1 MKKILTS
8 TDYLIFLNMLLIGS
22 DIFSFRILGSTIRV
36 VQFLLLLTSFFLVLK
51 NKYRVTNVFSM
62 ILFIIVNMISTM
74 ISYDKMSSLL
84 YVLWTIFNYLFV
96 FCLFYSWAREREN
109 EFIYNLWRKTFLLQ
123 GFFIIIQFA
132 LELVGIKILNSQN
145 YFGIPRP
152 ALWFYEPSYLA
163 TYFIIFF
170 VISFYMFINTE
181 EKIYRND
188 TILSIIFLVFITS
201 STGFIGIFIG
211 FLICILF
218 TKQKILKKSK
228 NIFKAVIIIIICSI
242 VTYKLYPKIFD
253 VFIGRLFN
261 EGLIIS
267 SGNRMIGWKEAFNVF
282 KENMLLGVGP
292 DSYQTYTGSLIPPT
306 NVTLEMLSYIG
317 LIGLITFIIFIVSV
331 IRTSFKKTR
340 KIDINNLMFSKA
352 IFISFLVFLIVLQF
366 NQNYLRLYMW
376 MQLGIIAGLNNFKRK
391 EEINE

>member
-282 KENMLLGVGP
+282 KENMLFGVGP

-331 IRTSFKKTR
+331 IRTSFKKSR